1 MAASKTSLPAISPD
15 GNLSRYLEQIR
26 SFPMLEQQQEYML
39 AKSWKE
45 RGDVDAAHQL
55 VTSHLR
61 LVAKIAMGY
70 RGYGLPVA
78 DLISE
83 GNLGMMH
90 AVKKFE
96 PEKGFRL
103 ATYAMW
109 WIKAAIQEYILRSW
123 SLVKIGTTAGQ
134 KKLFFNLR
142 RIKGQIQAIDDG
154 DLKPEQVTQIAT
166 QLDVS
171 EAEVISMNQR
181 MAGNDRSLNVPLSR
195 DGEGSGEWQDWLE
208 DDSED
213 QETTFAEHEEFSAR
227 KRLMLEAMQG
237 LNEREQRILQA
248 RRLAEPPLTLED
260 LASEFGVSRERIR
273 QIEVRAFEKLQ
284 KAVRDKAEEMKLLPS
299 EEGRCCCRPRGRAS
313 PPATAVWRRAPAA
326 QNAGPADRICRC
338 RPPDQWGAALS
349 FAPPSR
355 PPARRKTRRSPPR
368 REPAI
373 TLVPLDGGLV
383 IRKRAAAQT
392 GDVLTGQESAGTPP
406 QRLINNPPSGS
417 LSVGNLRG
425 GRVTVLG
432 VTEETILPGTTK
444 GP

>member
-1 MAASKTSLPAISPD
+1 MAGKINLPVLSPD

-26 SFPMLEQQQEYML
+26 TFPMLEQKQEYML
-39 AKSWKE
+39 AKAWKDK
-45 RGDVDAAHQL
+45 GDVDAAHQL

-78 DLISE
+78 DLISG

-142 RIKGQIQAIDDG
+142 RIKGQIQAIDEG
-154 DLKPEQVTQIAT
+154 DLKPDQVTHIANKLGVT
-166 QLDVS
+166 ES
-171 EAEVISMNQR
+171 EVMSMNQR

-195 DGEGSGEWQDWLE
+195 DGEGAGEWQDWLE
-208 DDSED
+208 DEGVD
-213 QETTFAEHEEFSAR
+213 QETSFAEHEEYSER
-227 KRLMLEAMQG
+227 QSLMMDAMKG
-237 LNEREQRILQA
+237 LNDREQRILQA

-260 LASEFGVSRERIR
+260 LATEFSVSRERIR

-284 KAVRDKAEEMKLLPS
+284 KAVRDKAIERKMLPDADADPALLK
-299 EEGRCCCRPRGRAS
+299 
-313 PPATAVWRRAPAA
+313 
-326 QNAGPADRICRC
+326 Q
-338 RPPDQWGAALS
+338 
-349 FAPPSR
+349 
-355 PPARRKTRRSPPR
+355 
-368 REPAI
+368 
-373 TLVPLDGGLV
+373 
-383 IRKRAAAQT
+383 
-392 GDVLTGQESAGTPP
+392 
-406 QRLINNPPSGS
+406 
-417 LSVGNLRG
+417 
-425 GRVTVLG
+425 
-432 VTEETILPGTTK
+432 
-444 GP
+444 